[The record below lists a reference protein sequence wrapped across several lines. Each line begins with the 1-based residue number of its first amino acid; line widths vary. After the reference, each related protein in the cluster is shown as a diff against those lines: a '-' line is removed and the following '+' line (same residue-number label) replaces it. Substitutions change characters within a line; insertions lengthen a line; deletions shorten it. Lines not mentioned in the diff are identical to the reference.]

1 MKILKSQEF
10 LKMVTLIGITMPF
23 SFFGC
28 SGVQKSYISRVE
40 REFTTQPLVAE
51 EKLTEADI
59 KHMPLPVRKY
69 LAYTGVLGKNKLQNI
84 RIEFEELMYKKPE
97 AKPMISSS
105 EQYNFFSR
113 PARHFFMK
121 ASMMG
126 IPFRVLHSYSEE
138 KATMLVKVLSFFT
151 AVDLSGEGLSM
162 AETVT
167 VLNDLCI
174 LAPAGLIHKN
184 IKWEEIDSFS
194 SKILFENGKYK
205 VSAIL
210 YFNEKG
216 ELVNFVSDD
225 RSALQDDGTL
235 RKARWSTPLKDYK
248 QFNGIKLPT
257 YGEAI
262 WNYPEGDFVYGKF
275 YLKKVDYNL
284 KGFVSE

>member
-1 MKILKSQEF
+1 
-10 LKMVTLIGITMPF
+10 
-23 SFFGC
+23 
-28 SGVQKSYISRVE
+28 
-40 REFTTQPLVAE
+40 
-51 EKLTEADI
+51 
-59 KHMPLPVRKY
+59 
-69 LAYTGVLGKNKLQNI
+69 
-84 RIEFEELMYKKPE
+84 MYKKPE

-138 KATMLVKVLSFFT
+138 KATMLVKVLSLFT

-248 QFNGIKLPT
+248 EFNGIKLPT

>member
-40 REFTTQPLVAE
+40 REFATQPLVSE

-84 RIEFEELMYKKPE
+84 RIEFEELMYKKPD

-138 KATMLVKVLSFFT
+138 KATMLVK
-151 AVDLSGEGLSM
+151 
-162 AETVT
+162 

-248 QFNGIKLPT
+248 EFNGIKLPT